1 MTRVSR
7 LITLIVFGAGLIFG
21 GVWLFGSTEPTVVQ
35 TQSSSTSDAST
46 SSDSKILRLGV
57 VSLPPALGN
66 PYRGTGVPTIYT
78 YRAMFEG
85 LTFVTE
91 DGDVQPRLAT
101 SWERVDDL
109 TWKFNLRRN
118 VLFHNGVP
126 FTADAVVF
134 AVEYLRSDE
143 ARVEPIARDLGAI
156 ERAEALDEHTV
167 LIHTGVAAPLL
178 PALTEAL
185 MIVEPGQWQRLG
197 REGFAVEPVGTG
209 PFKLVEW
216 SEAKATLDAHR
227 AGWRPP
233 KVDGLHI
240 FALPDT
246 SSRVQAMLSDRL
258 DIAVAMSRDNI
269 LAVESGGG
277 RGDIGTTISVLGISF
292 ILTKT
297 AGDHPIQDKRVRQA
311 LNYAVNKDAYI
322 EALFGGLT
330 KASSQPTTEAAF
342 GHNPSV
348 SPYPFDPD
356 RARALLAEAGY
367 PDGFSFTAQV
377 TIGGGASLAPA
388 YQQVAADLLN
398 VGVVMTL
405 RTMPVQ
411 QLIRGI
417 QEGEWRGEAFGM
429 NYSAERTTDA
439 LRPAR
444 LHSCIQRTPW
454 YCNEDLTEKIRTAFA
469 TSDLEDRRR
478 LTEEVMAIYHDD
490 APAIWMHEVIM
501 FKALGPRVKNFR
513 QDLTVLNYDEIEL
526 VP

>member
-1 MTRVSR
+1 MTRI
-7 LITLIVFGAGLIFG
+7 ITLVVICAGLVLGSLLIFG
-21 GVWLFGSTEPTVVQ
+21 SEKQAPELDAAATTSVTPSTEPKT
-35 TQSSSTSDAST
+35 
-46 SSDSKILRLGV
+46 LRVGV

-91 DGDVQPRLAT
+91 EGDVEPRLAT
-101 SWERVDDL
+101 SWENIDDL
-109 TWKFNLRRN
+109 TWKFNLRDD
-118 VLFHNGVP
+118 VVFHNGVP
-126 FTADAVVF
+126 FTAEAVVF
-134 AVEYLRSDE
+134 AIEYLRSPE
-143 ARVEPIARDLGAI
+143 ARVEPIARDLAAV
-156 ERAEALDEHTV
+156 ESAEVIDDHTV
-167 LIHTGVAAPLL
+167 LIRTNIAAPLL

-197 REGFAVEPVGTG
+197 REGFALEPIGTG
-209 PFKLVEW
+209 PFKLVKWE
-216 SEAKATLDAHR
+216 EAKATLEAHR
-227 AGWRPP
+227 EGWRPP
-233 KVDGLHI
+233 KVDALHL

-246 SSRVQAMLSDRL
+246 SSRVQAILSDRI
-258 DIAVAMSRDNI
+258 DIGVAMSRDDI
-269 LAVESGGG
+269 LAVESAGA
-277 RGDIGTTISVLGISF
+277 RGDVGTTISVLGISF

-297 AGDHPIQDKRVRQA
+297 PEDHPIQDKRVRQA

-330 KASSQPTTEAAF
+330 KAASQPSTEAGF
-342 GHNPSV
+342 GYNDSIKAY
-348 SPYPFDPD
+348 PYDPE

-367 PDGFSFTAQV
+367 PDGFPFTAQV

-388 YQQVAADLLN
+388 YQQVAADLLG

-429 NYSAERTTDA
+429 NYSAERTLDS

-444 LHSCIQRTPW
+444 LHSCIQRIPW
-454 YCNEDLTEKIRTAFA
+454 YCNEELTDKIKTAFA
-469 TSDLEDRRR
+469 VADIDKRRE
-478 LTEEVMAIYHDD
+478 LTEDIMAFYHED

-501 FKALGPRVKNFR
+501 IKALGPHVRNFR
-513 QDLTVLNYDEIEL
+513 QDHTVLNYDEIEL

>member
-1 MTRVSR
+1 MSR

-297 AGDHPIQDKRVRQA
+297 ADDHPIQDKRVRQA

-342 GHNPSV
+342 
-348 SPYPFDPD
+348 
-356 RARALLAEAGY
+356 
-367 PDGFSFTAQV
+367 
-377 TIGGGASLAPA
+377 
-388 YQQVAADLLN
+388 
-398 VGVVMTL
+398 
-405 RTMPVQ
+405 
-411 QLIRGI
+411 
-417 QEGEWRGEAFGM
+417 
-429 NYSAERTTDA
+429 
-439 LRPAR
+439 
-444 LHSCIQRTPW
+444 
-454 YCNEDLTEKIRTAFA
+454 
-469 TSDLEDRRR
+469 
-478 LTEEVMAIYHDD
+478 
-490 APAIWMHEVIM
+490 
-501 FKALGPRVKNFR
+501 
-513 QDLTVLNYDEIEL
+513 
-526 VP
+526 

>member
-1 MTRVSR
+1 MIRI
-7 LITLIVFGAGLIFG
+7 ITLVVIGAGLAFGGLLIFG
-21 GVWLFGSTEPTVVQ
+21 SEKKAPELDAVAPSTEPNT
-35 TQSSSTSDAST
+35 
-46 SSDSKILRLGV
+46 LRVGV

-91 DGDVQPRLAT
+91 EGAIEPRLAT
-101 SWERVDDL
+101 SWENIDDL
-109 TWKFNLRRN
+109 TWKFHLRHD
-118 VLFHNGVP
+118 VVFHNGVP

-134 AVEYLRSDE
+134 AIEYLRSPE
-143 ARVEPIARDLGAI
+143 ARVEPIARDLAAV
-156 ERAEALDEHTV
+156 ESAEVLDDYTV
-167 LIHTGVAAPLL
+167 LIRTNIAAPLL

-197 REGFAVEPVGTG
+197 REGFALEPIGTG
-209 PFKLVEW
+209 PFKLVKWE
-216 SEAKATLDAHR
+216 EAKATLQAHHE
-227 AGWRPP
+227 GWRPP
-233 KVDGLHI
+233 KVEELHL
-240 FALPDT
+240 FALPDA
-246 SSRVQAMLSDRL
+246 SSRVQAILSDRI
-258 DIAVAMSRDNI
+258 DIAVAMSRDDI
-269 LAVESGGG
+269 LAVESAGA
-277 RGDIGTTISVLGISF
+277 RGDVGTTISVLGISF

-297 AGDHPIQDKRVRQA
+297 PKDHPIQDRRVRQA

-322 EALFGGLT
+322 KALFGGLT
-330 KASSQPTTEAAF
+330 KAASQPSTAAGF
-342 GHNPSV
+342 GYNDSIKAY
-348 SPYPFDPD
+348 PYDPK

-367 PDGFSFTAQV
+367 PDGFTFTAQV

-388 YQQVAADLLN
+388 YQQVAADLLK

-429 NYSAERTTDA
+429 NYSAERTVDS
-439 LRPAR
+439 LRPVR
-444 LHSCIQRTPW
+444 LHSCIQRIPW
-454 YCNEDLTEKIRTAFA
+454 YCNEELTDKVSVAFA
-469 TSDLEDRRR
+469 VADLDKRRK
-478 LTEEVMAIYHDD
+478 LTEEIMAMYHED

-501 FKALGPRVKNFR
+501 FKALGPHVRHFR
-513 QDLTVLNYDEIEL
+513 QDHTVLNYDEIEL

>member
-1 MTRVSR
+1 LIRI
-7 LITLIVFGAGLIFG
+7 ITLVVIGAGLAFGGLLIFG
-21 GVWLFGSTEPTVVQ
+21 SEKKAPELDAVAPSTEPNT
-35 TQSSSTSDAST
+35 
-46 SSDSKILRLGV
+46 LRVGV

-91 DGDVQPRLAT
+91 EGAIEPRLAT
-101 SWERVDDL
+101 SWENIDDL
-109 TWKFNLRRN
+109 TWKFHLRDD
-118 VLFHNGVP
+118 VVFHNGVP

-134 AVEYLRSDE
+134 AIEYLRSPE
-143 ARVEPIARDLGAI
+143 ARVEPIARDLAAV
-156 ERAEALDEHTV
+156 ESAEALDDYTV
-167 LIHTGVAAPLL
+167 LIRTNIAAPLL

-197 REGFAVEPVGTG
+197 REGFALEPIGTG
-209 PFKLVEW
+209 PFKLVKWE
-216 SEAKATLDAHR
+216 EAKATLQAHHE
-227 AGWRPP
+227 GWRPP
-233 KVDGLHI
+233 KVEELHL
-240 FALPDT
+240 FALPDA
-246 SSRVQAMLSDRL
+246 SSRVQAILSDRI
-258 DIAVAMSRDNI
+258 DIAVAMSRDDI
-269 LAVESGGG
+269 LAVESAGA
-277 RGDIGTTISVLGISF
+277 RGDVGTTISVLGISF

-297 AGDHPIQDKRVRQA
+297 PKDHPIQDRRVRQA

-322 EALFGGLT
+322 KALFGGLT
-330 KASSQPTTEAAF
+330 KAASQPSTAAGF
-342 GHNPSV
+342 GYNDSIKAY
-348 SPYPFDPD
+348 PYDPK

-367 PDGFSFTAQV
+367 PDGFPFTAQV

-388 YQQVAADLLN
+388 YQQVAADLLK

-429 NYSAERTTDA
+429 NYSAERTVDS
-439 LRPAR
+439 LRPVR
-444 LHSCIQRTPW
+444 LHSCIQRIPW
-454 YCNEDLTEKIRTAFA
+454 YCNEELTDKVSVAFA
-469 TSDLEDRRR
+469 VADLDKRRK
-478 LTEEVMAIYHDD
+478 LTEEIMAMYHED

-501 FKALGPRVKNFR
+501 FKALGPHVRHFR
-513 QDLTVLNYDEIEL
+513 QDHTVLNYDEIEL